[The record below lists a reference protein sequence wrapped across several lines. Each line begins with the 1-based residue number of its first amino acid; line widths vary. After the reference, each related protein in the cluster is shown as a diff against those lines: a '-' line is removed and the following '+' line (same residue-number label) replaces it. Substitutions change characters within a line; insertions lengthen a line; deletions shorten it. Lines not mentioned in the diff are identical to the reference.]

1 MKRYVTLL
9 AICLLLSMS
18 QAAQAEISGRGGQLD
33 RRIQVAMYSADNV
46 FRIYT
51 MKNRI
56 SAIELGPGETINMD
70 TGAMVVG
77 KPGDANNHEWIIGA
91 NKAGTMILI
100 KPSEYAT
107 DPETN
112 VFISTNRRTYLIELK
127 LTDKPS
133 LMTYLLRFD
142 YPQPP
147 KTEDNPFR
155 GRELNVNPCKGTI
168 NVNRQYRKRGDMALS
183 PYEIWDNGTF
193 TCMRFPTNAP
203 RPAIYQVLPDGTET
217 LVNPHQVN
225 DIEVIHAV
233 SRSFRLRLNDLV
245 LELRT
250 EANNTGW
257 YNYDGTTNG
266 QILEVRKDGSQ

>member
-1 MKRYVTLL
+1 MKRSLMLLAVTLALGLSHL
-9 AICLLLSMS
+9 AH
-18 QAAQAEISGRGGQLD
+18 AEIAGRGGQLD
-33 RRIQVAMYSADNV
+33 RRVQVATYSADNV

-56 SAIELGPGETINMD
+56 SAIQLGPGETINMD
-70 TGAMVVG
+70 SGAMVVG
-77 KPGDANNHEWIIGA
+77 KPGDQNNHEWIIGA

-100 KPSEYAT
+100 KPSQYAT

-112 VFISTNRRTYLIELK
+112 VFISTNLRTYLVELK
-127 LTDKPS
+127 LTDRPAQ
-133 LMTYLLRFD
+133 MTYLLRFD
-142 YPQPP
+142 YPKPP
-147 KTEDNPFR
+147 KPAETPFK
-155 GRELNVNPCKGTI
+155 GRELNVNPCKGNV
-168 NVNRQYRKRGDMALS
+168 NVNRQYRKRGDMSLS

-203 RPAIYQVLPDGTET
+203 RPAVYQVLPDGTET

-233 SRSFRLRLNDLV
+233 ARSFRLRMNDLV

-257 YNYDGTTNG
+257 YNYNGTTNG
-266 QILEVRKDGSQ
+266 QILEVRDGSQ